1 MALQEVSKR
10 VAAAHDTDE
19 VLDLIVNE
27 AARLVGAPTV
37 IIRLL
42 DGDVLVI
49 RAATEGLSRF
59 SEAVNRPSKVEEG
72 ANLAG
77 HVMATKKPLFGEEV
91 VPLHLPEILR
101 AIEKEGGDP
110 AAGGV
115 VPPLANDQ
123 SIGTL
128 AVAYTS
134 HQSRRI
140 TEDEISLLTAFA
152 DQASL
157 ALEKARLLNEAETE
171 KERAETERE
180 HADSLYQIS
189 NQLAGAHDTD
199 EVLDLIVN
207 EAARLV
213 DGYAAFIRLL
223 DGGVLVPSAATE
235 SAAGY
240 LAGVAEV
247 SPALGVGQQDT
258 ISGRVLAT
266 QKPLVIEDAA
276 TSGSTVP
283 QNVALAEKYGL
294 HGLVSV
300 PLIANDRSVGVLH
313 VFDNRIRLFTEDEVS
328 LLSAFADQA
337 SLALEKARLL
347 NEAETERERS
357 DSLYRVSNLLAGTH
371 DTDEVM
377 DLIVNEAA
385 RLVGATGVWMRLLEG
400 EGLVPGPATEGA
412 AALLAEFAKER
423 PTIAVGK
430 GSTMQGRAMA
440 TKNRSSITHGNPDW

>member
-1 MALQEVSKR
+1 M
-10 VAAAHDTDE
+10 
-19 VLDLIVNE
+19 
-27 AARLVGAPTV
+27 
-37 IIRLL
+37 
-42 DGDVLVI
+42 
-49 RAATEGLSRF
+49 
-59 SEAVNRPSKVEEG
+59 
-72 ANLAG
+72 
-77 HVMATKKPLFGEEV
+77 
-91 VPLHLPEILR
+91 
-101 AIEKEGGDP
+101 
-110 AAGGV
+110 
-115 VPPLANDQ
+115 
-123 SIGTL
+123 
-128 AVAYTS
+128 
-134 HQSRRI
+134 
-140 TEDEISLLTAFA
+140 
-152 DQASL
+152 
-157 ALEKARLLNEAETE
+157 
-171 KERAETERE
+171 
-180 HADSLYQIS
+180 
-189 NQLAGAHDTD
+189 
-199 EVLDLIVN
+199 
-207 EAARLV
+207 V

-223 DGGVLVPSAATE
+223 DGGILVPSAATE

-266 QKPLVIEDAA
+266 QKPLVIEYAA

-300 PLIANDRSVGVLH
+300 PLIANDRFVGVLH

-328 LLSAFADQA
+328 LLTAFADQA
-337 SLALEKARLL
+337 YLALEKARLL

-357 DSLYRVSNLLAGTH
+357 DSLYRVSNLLAGAH

-377 DLIVNEAA
+377 GLIVNEAA
-385 RLVGATGVWMRLLEG
+385 RLVGATGAWIRLLEG
-400 EGLVPGPATEGA
+400 ESLVPGPATEGA